1 MRIFAAAL
9 STETNT
15 FVPWPT
21 GARGFA
27 EIPQRDR
34 AASDNPDAII
44 LRELHQRAARDGHE
58 IVVGLVAFAEPSGP
72 TLQSVYEGFR
82 ERIVADF
89 VARGPFD
96 IALLFL
102 HGAMVSTECDD
113 CEGDLIAHIRRAG
126 GVALTI
132 GVELDP
138 HCHLTVAM
146 VKDAD
151 AIVLMKEYP
160 HTDFVPRAEEL
171 YDICVRKHAGSI
183 NPVPA
188 VYDCRMVGFYP
199 TTAEPMLSL
208 LRRIR
213 DEEQAP
219 GILSISFVHGFPWG
233 DTREAGSKVLVI
245 ADNDPRLAANVAARI
260 GRAIYAEREALLPH
274 MPDLET
280 ALDRAA
286 NTPGRIVLA
295 DTADNAGGGAPSDN
309 VSLLRAMLARSL
321 HNAAFGCVWDPIAVN
336 VCKDA
341 GVGSRFALRLG
352 GKCGPSSGD
361 PLDIE
366 IVVRA
371 VSEQHDQQGLGDS
384 RVPMGASVW
393 ISLAASTLSSTPF
406 GRRHSRQMHLQD
418 WESISAQAAD
428 RRQILAAFSREFS
441 SIADHVILAATPGA
455 LQMDFAALSY
465 RKKTD
470 LEYFPRTRDPLGGAR
485 AGSRNWSSFMRK
497 AEKVIITCAITGS
510 IHTPTMSES
519 CR

>member
-15 FVPWPT
+15 FAPWPT
-21 GARGFA
+21 GQGGFV
-27 EIPQRDR
+27 EIPQTDH

-44 LRELHQRAARDGHE
+44 LRELYQKASRDGHE

-89 VARGPFD
+89 IAKGPFD

-113 CEGDLIAHIRRAG
+113 CEGDLIAHLREAG
-126 GVALTI
+126 GAALTI

-146 VKDAD
+146 VKESD

-160 HTDFVPRAEEL
+160 HTDFVARAEEL
-171 YDICVRKHAGSI
+171 YDICTRKRARLI

-188 VYDCRMVGFYP
+188 VFDCRMIGFYP
-199 TTAEPMLSL
+199 TTTEPMLGL
-208 LRRIR
+208 LRQIR
-213 DEEQAP
+213 EEERRP
-219 GILSISFVHGFPWG
+219 GIVSISFVHGFPWG
-233 DTREAGSKVLVI
+233 DSPEAGSKVLVL
-245 ADNDPRLAANVAARI
+245 ADNDPPLAAAAAVRI
-260 GRAIYAEREALLPH
+260 GRAIYAEREALQPR

-280 ALDRAA
+280 ALDLAA
-286 NTPGRIVLA
+286 EAPGRIVLA

-309 VSLLRAMLARSL
+309 VSLLRAILARSL
-321 HNAAFGCVWDPIAVN
+321 RDAAFGCVWDPVAVN
-336 VCKDA
+336 VCADA

-371 VSEQHDQQGLGDS
+371 ISKHHDQQGLGDS
-384 RVPMGASVW
+384 RVSMGASVW
-393 ISLAASTLSSTPF
+393 IESGGVDIVVNSIRTQTFSPDAFTGLGIDLSRKRLIGVKSSQHF
-406 GRRHSRQMHLQD
+406 R
-418 WESISAQAAD
+418 ANFA
-428 RRQILAAFSREFS
+428 

-455 LQMDFAALSY
+455 LQMDFAALAY

-485 AGSRNWSSFMRK
+485 AGS
-497 AEKVIITCAITGS
+497 ETGVHS
-510 IHTPTMSES
+510 
-519 CR
+519 